1 MASFIPIARAGVFGT
16 LPSFL
21 RIGESLLV
29 DKAEGIRGPV
39 NHKRSPRRY
48 VRFQPY
54 LRLLIQSFS
63 LLHPPLFLMCFLE
76 LATAPV
82 NLSKLRLCAF
92 VRALGKAVARR
103 AMLLVEG
110 GMKEL
115 LRISLLYLRCQL
127 GFAWSHR

>member
-1 MASFIPIARAGVFGT
+1 MVNFIPIARAGVFGT

-21 RIGESLLV
+21 RLGESLLV

-39 NHKRSPRRY
+39 FHKFSPRRC

-54 LRLLIQSFS
+54 LHLLIRSSS
-63 LLHPPLFLMCFLE
+63 LLHQPLFPMCFRE

-82 NLSKLRLCAF
+82 SLSKLRLCAF
-92 VRALGKAVARR
+92 ARALGKAVARR

-115 LRISLLYLRCQL
+115 LRTSLLYLRC
-127 GFAWSHR
+127 